1 MRISEIRNRQSEIR
15 NSQSAIRIDMST
27 STQHEPVM
35 LNEVLHYLACRRGGT
50 YVDCTVGLGGHSEA
64 VLREIGPDGFLIG
77 VDRDD
82 HALQLARERLTNGR
96 RVKLFHENFKNLPL
110 ILNNLH
116 VSEVDG
122 ILLDLGVSS
131 LQLMSP
137 QRGFSFTTEGPLD
150 MRMDTTQKLTAADLV
165 QQLAEEELAEIFYK
179 YGEEKKS
186 KQIARRIVRQ
196 RDIEPITTT
205 GQLARIVQSVIKF
218 GKKRIHP
225 ATRVFQSL
233 RIAVNDEL
241 KGLKEFIA
249 DAIRFLK
256 GGGRMVVIA
265 FHSLEDRIV
274 KTEFNLLSGK
284 CVCFRPAEE
293 CNCPRKKVVR
303 LLTRKPVQP
312 TEEEV
317 HRNPR
322 SRSAKLRSVEKL

>member
-1 MRISEIRNRQSEIR
+1 M
-15 NSQSAIRIDMST
+15 T
-27 STQHEPVM
+27 SNATHTPVM
-35 LNEVLHYLACRRGGT
+35 LTEALHYLSCRRGGI

-64 VLREIGPDGFLIG
+64 VLREIGPDGILIG
-77 VDRDD
+77 LDRDD
-82 HALQLARERLTNGR
+82 HALLLAQERLANGR
-96 RVKLFHENFKNLPL
+96 LKLFHESYSNLPAV
-110 ILNNLH
+110 LNNLH
-116 VSEVDG
+116 ISEVDG

-165 QQLAEEELAEIFYK
+165 SQKSEKELTELFRE
-179 YGEEKKS
+179 YGEEKNARR
-186 KQIARRIVRQ
+186 IARRICRE
-196 RDIEPITTT
+196 REAEPIATTT
-205 GQLARIVQSVIKF
+205 RLADIVRSATPVR
-218 GKKRIHP
+218 GPERIHP
-225 ATRVFQSL
+225 ATRVFQAL

-241 KGLKEFIA
+241 RTLKS
-249 DAIRFLK
+249 FLRSAASLLK
-256 GGGRMVVIA
+256 AGGRMVVIS

-274 KTEFNLLSGK
+274 KTEFNVLSGK

-293 CNCPRKKVVR
+293 CICPRSRWVR

-322 SRSAKLRSVEKL
+322 SRSAKLRSVEKLCAAGPLPAAGISR

>member
-1 MRISEIRNRQSEIR
+1 
-15 NSQSAIRIDMST
+15 MST
-27 STQHEPVM
+27 STTHTPVL
-35 LNEVLHYLACRRGGT
+35 LNEVIRYLDCKRGGT

-64 VLREIGPDGFLIG
+64 VLREIGPDGLLIG
-77 VDRDD
+77 LDRDS
-82 HALQLARERLTNGR
+82 HALQLAQERLTNGR
-96 RVKLFHENFKNLPL
+96 RIKLFHENYKNLPL
-110 ILNNLH
+110 VLNNLH
-116 VSEVDG
+116 ISEVDG

-137 QRGFSFTTEGPLD
+137 QRGFSFAEGPLD

-165 QQLAEEELAEIFYK
+165 QQLSEKELSDIFFRF
-179 YGEEKKS
+179 GEEKKS
-186 KQIARRIVRQ
+186 RQIARRIVKERES
-196 RDIEPITTT
+196 EPITTT
-205 GQLARIVQSVIKF
+205 ARLAGIVRSVIGYSKHH
-218 GKKRIHP
+218 IHP
-225 ATRVFQSL
+225 ATRVFQAL
-233 RIAVNDEL
+233 RIAVNNEL
-241 KGLKEFIA
+241 TGLKEFIHEA
-249 DAIRFLK
+249 VSFLRVA
-256 GGGRMVVIA
+256 GRMVVIS

-284 CVCFRPAEE
+284 CICFRPADE

>member
-1 MRISEIRNRQSEIR
+1 
-15 NSQSAIRIDMST
+15 MST
-27 STQHEPVM
+27 AAQHEPVM

-64 VLREIGPDGFLIG
+64 VLRGIGPDGLLIG
-77 VDRDD
+77 LDRDD
-82 HALQLARERLTNGR
+82 HALKLAQERLTNGR
-96 RVKLFHENFKNLPL
+96 RIKLFHENYKNLPL
-110 ILNNLH
+110 VLNNLH

-122 ILLDLGVSS
+122 IFLDLGVSS

-137 QRGFSFTTEGPLD
+137 HRGFSFTIEGPLD

-165 QQLAEEELAEIFYK
+165 QQLSEKELADIFYNF
-179 YGEEKKS
+179 GGEKKS
-186 KQIARRIVRQ
+186 RPIARRIVQQ
-196 RDIEPITTT
+196 RAIEPITTT
-205 GQLARIVQSVIKF
+205 VQLARLIRSVISYARQK
-218 GKKRIHP
+218 IHP
-225 ATRVFQSL
+225 ATRVFQAL

-241 KGLKEFIA
+241 KGLKEFIHN
-249 DAIRFLK
+249 AIGFLK
-256 GGGRMVVIA
+256 AQGRMVVIS

-284 CVCFRPAEE
+284 CICFRPAEQ
-293 CNCPRKKVVR
+293 CSCPKKKVVR
-303 LLTRKPVQP
+303 LLTRRPVQP